1 MATEETQK
9 IKQLIDIDIIR
20 SLHLPTHILKW
31 LMKGNLYKMKDSGVM
46 RLSSGVR
53 GKKDHIY
60 LDITSFGGDM
70 DPAIFST
77 IKERLRPFILEYPSS
92 QIVSEF
98 HPHGQS
104 VELLLVDDYYASL
117 SASDK
122 EKLGNEFVSM
132 VATDGGFT
140 IKDLLSKRDIQGDT
154 FLKVP
159 IDLDEKTAEKING
172 RIVVYKQ
179 TEVDGVY
186 APSDMGREMNKNAQL

>member
-20 SLHLPTHILKW
+20 SLQLPAHVLKE

-53 GKKDHIY
+53 CQGEHVY
-60 LDITSFGGDM
+60 LDITSFGEDM
-70 DPAIFST
+70 DSAIFST
-77 IKERLRPFILEYPSS
+77 IKERLRPFISDYPSS

-104 VELLLVDDYYASL
+104 VELLLVDEYYASL

-122 EKLGNEFVSM
+122 EKLGNEFVSV
-132 VATDGGFT
+132 VATDGGFA
-140 IKDLLSKRDIQGDT
+140 IKDLLSKREIQGDT

-159 IDLDEKTAEKING
+159 IDLDEETAEKING
-172 RIVVYKQ
+172 RIVVYSQ
-179 TEVDGVY
+179 TEVEGVY
-186 APSDMGREMNKNAQL
+186 APSDMGEMNKNAQL